1 MHNDYYIY
9 LHKRNDTGQIFYVGK
24 GRKERATNIS
34 GRSDYWKNVYEK
46 AGGRTVHYLYKNLT
60 NQEALDLE
68 KNVILTGLYNYFPL
82 VNLCLGG
89 PSTLGWKPTEET
101 KQNISNALS
110 GKYTGKKGTRYKGY
124 YVGTSIADGS
134 EVIYYSANSA
144 KADGFQSSKI
154 TLCAN
159 GKRNSHNGYTWKL
172 VDDTR
177 EVEPR
182 KVSEGHKNPPIL
194 KGKDNPQWKGCIEAT
209 NIKTSETI
217 ILECL
222 SDGTQYG
229 FDYKKISL
237 CCLGKRPTH
246 KGYTFKQH
254 VSQSINKNNVKSQ
267 RPGGMN
273 YR

>member
-89 PSTLGWKPTEET
+89 PSTLGWKPTEEN
-101 KQNISNALS
+101 KQNISKSLI
-110 GKYTGKKGTRYKGY
+110 GKYTGKKGGRYKGY

-134 EVIYYSANSA
+134 EVVYYSALSA
-144 KADGFQSSKI
+144 EKDGFMSSKI
-154 TLCAN
+154 SMCIN
-159 GKRNSHNGYTWKL
+159 GKRGQHKGYTWKL
-172 VDDTR
+172 IPDTR
-177 EVEPR
+177 EVTRVR
-182 KVSEGHKNPPIL
+182 KDVKNHYRGGTPPIL
-194 KGKDNPQWKGCIEAT
+194 KGKDNPQWKGYIEAT

-222 SDGTQYG
+222 SDGEKYG
-229 FDYKKISL
+229 FNFKSVSA

-246 KGYTFKQH
+246 KGYTFK
-254 VSQSINKNNVKSQ
+254 
-267 RPGGMN
+267 RT
-273 YR
+273 